1 MEFFVGLAFFILIL
15 RLTPVLVRRIGGQ
28 TADSGELRKQL
39 EDAERRL
46 SEMEGRL
53 RGLSEGTHERL
64 LDLEERLDFTER
76 ALQQQPQRRRLPGA
90 E

>member
-15 RLTPVLVRRIGGQ
+15 RVTPALVRRIGGQ
-28 TADSGELRKQL
+28 TADSGELRKRL
-39 EDAERRL
+39 EDAEQRL

-64 LDLEERLDFTER
+64 LDVEERLDFTER
-76 ALQQQPQRRRLPGA
+76 RRMPGG

>member
-1 MEFFVGLAFFILIL
+1 MDFFIGLAVFILIM

-28 TADSGELRKQL
+28 TADRGELRKQV

-46 SEMEGRL
+46 SAMEGRL
-53 RGLSEGTHERL
+53 RGLSEGTDERL
-64 LDLEERLDFTER
+64 LDLEDRLDFTER
-76 ALQQQPQRRRLPGA
+76 ALKQQPERRRLP

>member
-15 RLTPVLVRRIGGQ
+15 RLTPVLVRRVGGQ
-28 TADSGELRKQL
+28 TADSGELRKRL
-39 EDAERRL
+39 EDAEQRL

-76 ALQQQPQRRRLPGA
+76 ALQQQPERRRLPGA

>member
-1 MEFFVGLAFFILIL
+1 MEFFIGLAFFILIM
-15 RLTPVLVRRIGGQ
+15 RVTPVLVRRIGGQ
-28 TADSGELRKQL
+28 TADAGKLRKRV
-39 EDAERRL
+39 EDAEQRL

-76 ALQQQPQRRRLPGA
+76 ALKQQPGRGRLPGA

>member
-15 RLTPVLVRRIGGQ
+15 RLAPVLARRIGGQ
-28 TADSGELRKQL
+28 TADSDELRKRL
-39 EDAERRL
+39 KDAEQRL
-46 SEMEGRL
+46 AEMEGRL
-53 RGLSEGTHERL
+53 RGLSEGTHEHL

-76 ALQQQPQRRRLPGA
+76 ALKQQPERRRLPGA

>member
-1 MEFFVGLAFFILIL
+1 MDFLVGLAVFILVL

-28 TADSGELRKQL
+28 TADSGELRKRV
-39 EDAERRL
+39 EEAEQRL
-46 SEMEGRL
+46 AEMEGRL

-76 ALQQQPQRRRLPGA
+76 RRLPGA